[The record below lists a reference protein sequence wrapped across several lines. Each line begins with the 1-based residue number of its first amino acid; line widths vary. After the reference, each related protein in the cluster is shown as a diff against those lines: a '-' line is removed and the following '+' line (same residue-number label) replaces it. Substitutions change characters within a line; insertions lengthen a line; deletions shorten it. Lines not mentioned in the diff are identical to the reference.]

1 MALKGEVGFYKK
13 KNELLAVESALRKR
27 EMESNY
33 TWETWKDNKS
43 EITKSDFSTESGMI
57 SRTSKTS

>member
-27 EMESNY
+27 ETESNY
-33 TWETWKDNKS
+33 T
-43 EITKSDFSTESGMI
+43 
-57 SRTSKTS
+57 